1 MDIIELLV
9 LLFLPTT
16 IFLQKIVCI
25 ILFTTV
31 NTSLQTFTPSGT
43 EKRVVAVLT
52 NEVLNVIPPSNDLLL
67 TEGIGVVC

>member
-1 MDIIELLV
+1 MDIIEPLV

-16 IFLQKIVCI
+16 IFWQKCI

-52 NEVLNVIPPSNDLLL
+52 NELLNVIPPSNDLRL